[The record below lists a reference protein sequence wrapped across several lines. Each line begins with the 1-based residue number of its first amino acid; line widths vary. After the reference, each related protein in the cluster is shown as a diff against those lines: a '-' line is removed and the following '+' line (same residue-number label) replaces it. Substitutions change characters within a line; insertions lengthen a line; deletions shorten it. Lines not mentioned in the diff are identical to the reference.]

1 MKNQITIIK
10 IGGSVLTYKNQIGTI
25 KRKRL
30 EKIADE
36 LKSYLE
42 KKNEKLL
49 VVHGAG
55 SFGHPLAKKYNI
67 SDPDSN
73 KNILGVGLTHVS
85 MHHLSIMLCDS
96 FLKRGLPVY
105 PISSGSVLMQKG
117 GRISSF
123 KVDLIRKL
131 LEKDIIPVLHGDVAI
146 DEDTQF
152 SICSG
157 DQIIS
162 YLSNKLPTK
171 RILFLTDV
179 DGVYT
184 EDPKLSPNAEL
195 FRLLKKRDIQRVK
208 FSTENYQV
216 DVTGLMRGKLKEIT
230 KIKGPVLVFN
240 GNKNGNLLRA
250 LHGESPGTLIR

>member
-1 MKNQITIIK
+1 MKNHLTILK
-10 IGGSVLTYKNQIGTI
+10 IGGSVLTYKNRISTI

-42 KKNEKLL
+42 EKNEKLI

-67 SDPDSN
+67 SDPHSV
-73 KNILGVGLTHVS
+73 KNTLGVGLTHAS
-85 MHHLSIMLCDS
+85 MHRLSLELCNV
-96 FLKRGLPVY
+96 FLRNGLPVY

-117 GRISSF
+117 GRISFF
-123 KVDLIRKL
+123 KVDLIHKL
-131 LEKDIIPVLHGDVAI
+131 LEKDIIPVLHGDVVI

-162 YLSNKLPTK
+162 YLSNKLPTR

-184 EDPKLSPNAEL
+184 EDPKSSPNAKL
-195 FRLLKKRDIQRVK
+195 LRLLRKRDIQRIK
-208 FSTENYQV
+208 ISTRDYQD
-216 DVTGLMRGKLKEIT
+216 DVTGLMMGKLKEIA
-230 KIKGPVLVFN
+230 KIKGQVLVFN
-240 GNKNGNLLRA
+240 GNKSGNLLRA
-250 LHGESPGTLIR
+250 LQGDYPGTLIR